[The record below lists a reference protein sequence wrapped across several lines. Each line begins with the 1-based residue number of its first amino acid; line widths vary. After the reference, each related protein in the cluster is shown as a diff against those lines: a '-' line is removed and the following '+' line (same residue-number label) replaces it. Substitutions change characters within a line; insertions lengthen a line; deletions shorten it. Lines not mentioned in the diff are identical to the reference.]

1 MDRESHWNKVYETK
15 EPDTVSWYQRRPERS
30 IGHVRK
36 FAEMTQQVIDVG
48 AGASM
53 LIDALLDAG
62 YVHPIVLDVSV
73 AALER
78 TKARLGARAKRVH
91 WVVADVTQDLD
102 LPMVDLWHDR
112 AALHFL
118 TDAADRANYA
128 RLAARTVRPAG
139 HLVIA
144 TFAPDGPERCSGLPV
159 QRHDGKSLGN
169 LFDGEFEFVQEE
181 REVHLTPAGAE
192 QHFCW
197 TVFRRRQH
205 EKRLPRRSSI
215 PAPIS
220 SPVGFAAGDV

>member
-1 MDRESHWNKVYETK
+1 MTYI
-15 EPDTVSWYQRRPERS
+15 Q
-30 IGHVRK
+30 K
-36 FAEMTQQVIDVG
+36 FAEPTQRVIDVG
-48 AGASM
+48 AGAS
-53 LIDALLDAG
+53 LLVDALLDAG
-62 YVHPIVLDVSV
+62 YRHPIVLDVSASGV
-73 AALER
+73 EHAK
-78 TKARLGARAKRVH
+78 TRLGKLADFVQ
-91 WVVADVTQDLD
+91 WIVADVTLD
-102 LPMVDLWHDR
+102 PILPAVDLWHDR

-118 TDAADRANYA
+118 TDSVDQTSYA
-128 RLAARTVRPAG
+128 KLAARTVRPAG

-159 QRHDGKSLGN
+159 QRHDGRSLGD
-169 LFDGEFEFVQEE
+169 LFEGEFEFVQEE